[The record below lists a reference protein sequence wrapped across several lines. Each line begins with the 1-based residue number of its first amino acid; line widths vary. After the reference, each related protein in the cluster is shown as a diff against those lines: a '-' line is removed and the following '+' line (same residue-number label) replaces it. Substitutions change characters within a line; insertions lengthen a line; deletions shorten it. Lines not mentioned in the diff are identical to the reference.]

1 MNRSNTHQTLHKM
14 GKITGLALCT
24 LGSAIAQAGNDWR
37 DNRFVDYAKVTQV
50 EPIVETIE
58 HQGPREECWNEQV
71 RYTPEPRYHGH
82 GRHERSATPVILGAL
97 IGGALGNELGHH
109 KRNKQVGAVAG
120 AILGGSIGADI
131 RRQHHREVYRQH
143 RDDAAYDVAYR
154 TEKRCK
160 TYYDSETEQRVTGY
174 DVSYRYQGH
183 EYSTWMADDPGKR
196 LRVHV
201 AVSPV
206 Q

>member
-1 MNRSNTHQTLHKM
+1 MNRLNTQQNLQKI
-14 GKITGLALCT
+14 GKITGLALCA

-37 DNRFVDYAKVTQV
+37 DNSFVDFAKVTQV
-50 EPIVETIE
+50 EPVFETIE
-58 HQGPREECWNEQV
+58 HRVPREECWNEQV
-71 RYTPEPRYHGH
+71 AYTPEPDYYHPPH
-82 GRHERSATPVILGAL
+82 RDRSATPVILGAL

-131 RRQHHREVYRQH
+131 RRQQHREVYRQH
-143 RDDAAYDVAYR
+143 RDDAGYDVAYR

-160 TYYDSETEQRVTGY
+160 TYYDIETEQRVTGY

-183 EYSTWMADDPGKR
+183 DYSTWMARDPGKR
-196 LRVHV
+196 LRVQV
-201 AVSPV
+201 AVQPAH
-206 Q
+206 